1 MGLSYDLV
9 AKKPGNELKIYL
21 VLFVFEDYR
30 YKKDELFKRLKV
42 TTFAQL
48 VCTDPS
54 LASKTF

>member
-1 MGLSYDLV
+1 MS
-9 AKKPGNELKIYL
+9 KKAGNELKIYL

-48 VCTDPS
+48 VSTDPS